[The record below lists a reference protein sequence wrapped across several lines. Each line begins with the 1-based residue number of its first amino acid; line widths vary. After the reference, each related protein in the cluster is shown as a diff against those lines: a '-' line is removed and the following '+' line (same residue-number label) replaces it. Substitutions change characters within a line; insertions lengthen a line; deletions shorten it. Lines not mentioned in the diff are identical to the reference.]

1 MFRLL
6 SDELEAAEG
15 QRTLTFDQ
23 TPVAI
28 AEGLVRLVAQGAEAN
43 FWRRLHT
50 ESDRA
55 EAALAELAALY
66 LHVADRS
73 AAEWFA
79 LAGFDAATRDLFFG
93 EMVAQTLS
101 GLQTLTGA
109 KLRHFSRLL
118 ERRRSEY
125 GRCREL
131 ARTGESTLDGTVIY
145 AFYKHALALGTETAL
160 LVMSEL
166 NLAEVEDTVITAL
179 ADIVDRPADL
189 NAVAN

>member
-6 SDELEAAEG
+6 SDELAAAEG
-15 QRTLTFDQ
+15 QRTLTLDE
-23 TPVAI
+23 TPAAI

-55 EAALAELAALY
+55 EAALGELAALY

-73 AAEWFA
+73 TAEWFA
-79 LAGFDAATRDLFFG
+79 LASFDAATRDLFFG
-93 EMVAQTLS
+93 ELVDQTLS
-101 GLQTLTGA
+101 GLRKLTGA
-109 KLRHFSRLL
+109 KFRDFGKLL

-125 GRCREL
+125 ARCREL
-131 ARTGESTLDGTVIY
+131 TRSSGSSLDGTVLY
-145 AFYKHALALGTETAL
+145 AFYKHALALGMETAL

-166 NLAEVEDTVITAL
+166 TLTEIGRASC
-179 ADIVDRPADL
+179 
-189 NAVAN
+189 